1 MGLRGGSLVAVLVSL
16 TILLLV
22 VAPVPGP
29 RRLSKSRPTTGPG

>member
-22 VAPVPGP
+22 AAPVPWQS
-29 RRLSKSRPTTGPG
+29 RLSKSRPPTGPG